1 MNVRRYHVFLYVGL
15 WLLIG
20 AGVYGASYC
29 YDQHI
34 CRDGHM
40 AHPEMK
46 TYWPREYAIDALWSG
61 CLLTVPILCF
71 AFRLR
76 SVRWLSLMFPA
87 FLIYRF
93 ILGG

>member
-61 CLLTVPILCF
+61 CLLTVRNTAAP
-71 AFRLR
+71 ADTSHATGAPNKR
-76 SVRWLSLMFPA
+76 SR
-87 FLIYRF
+87 R
-93 ILGG
+93 